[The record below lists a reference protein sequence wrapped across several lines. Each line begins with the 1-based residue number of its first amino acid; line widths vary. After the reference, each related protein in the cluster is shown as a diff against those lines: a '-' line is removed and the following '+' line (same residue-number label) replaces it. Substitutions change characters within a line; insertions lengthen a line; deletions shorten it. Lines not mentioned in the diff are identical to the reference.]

1 MAYNP
6 YTYSTPAPQQVNPY
20 PVQPTVFGGYPQPQ
34 QFTQSNVIWVQG
46 EAAAKAYPVQAGNSM
61 ILLDSENDCFYIKS
75 SDNAGMPNRLRKF
88 EYKEV
93 VDGQI
98 VNETP
103 ADQPQYVTKEDLE
116 RALSELKQQR
126 QHYNNNRKGDR
137 NEQPV

>member
-1 MAYNP
+1 MAYNS
-6 YTYSTPAPQQVNPY
+6 YVYNTPAPQQVNPY
-20 PVQPTVFGGYPQPQ
+20 PFQPTVLSGYPQPQ
-34 QFTQSNVIWVQG
+34 TNQSNVIWVQG

-93 VDGQI
+93 VEGQ
-98 VNETP
+98 VVQDAPVE
-103 ADQPQYVTKEDLE
+103 QPQYITKEE
-116 RALSELKQQR
+116 FEKAINELRHQPR
-126 QHYNNNRKGDR
+126 YNNNNRKGDR

>member
-1 MAYNP
+1 MNSYQMTTWTPTDGYRCYMPTSKGLYN
-6 YTYSTPAPQQVNPY
+6 
-20 PVQPTVFGGYPQPQ
+20 G
-34 QFTQSNVIWVQG
+34 SNVIWVQG

-93 VDGQI
+93 LEGQ
-98 VNETP
+98 VVQDTP
-103 ADQPQYVTKEDLE
+103 VEQPQYITKEE
-116 RALSELKQQR
+116 FEKAMNELRHQTR
-126 QHYNNNRKGDR
+126 YNNNNRKGDR

>member
-6 YTYSTPAPQQVNPY
+6 YIYNTPTPQQANPY
-20 PVQPTVFGGYPQPQ
+20 PIQPTVFGGYPQPQ
-34 QFTQSNVIWVQG
+34 TSQSNVIWVQG

-61 ILLDSENDCFYIKS
+61 ILMDSENDCFYIKS

-93 VDGQI
+93 VEGQV

-103 ADQPQYVTKEDLE
+103 VDQPQYVTKEDFE
-116 RALSELKQQR
+116 RALSELRQQR
-126 QHYNNNRKGDR
+126 NQHYNNRKGDR
-137 NEQPV
+137 NEQSV

>member
-1 MAYNP
+1 MALQYPP
-6 YTYSTPAPQQVNPY
+6 YQPSFYGVQQTPAFNP
-20 PVQPTVFGGYPQPQ
+20 VYPQPQ
-34 QFTQSNVIWVQG
+34 TSQSNVIWVQG

-61 ILLDSENDCFYIKS
+61 ILMDSENDCFYIKS

-93 VDGQI
+93 VEGQV

-103 ADQPQYVTKEDLE
+103 ASQPQYITKEEFDK
-116 RALSELKQQR
+116 AMNELRQQR

-137 NEQPV
+137 NEQSV

>member
-1 MAYNP
+1 MALQYPP
-6 YTYSTPAPQQVNPY
+6 YQPSFYGVQQTPAFNP
-20 PVQPTVFGGYPQPQ
+20 VYPQSQ
-34 QFTQSNVIWVQG
+34 TNQSNVIWVQG

-93 VDGQI
+93 VEGQ
-98 VNETP
+98 VETEAP
-103 ADQPQYVTKEDLE
+103 IEQAQYITKEEFD
-116 RALSELKQQR
+116 RVINELKQQR

-137 NEQPV
+137 NE

>member
-1 MAYNP
+1 MALQYPPYQPNFYGVQQTPTFNP
-6 YTYSTPAPQQVNPY
+6 V
-20 PVQPTVFGGYPQPQ
+20 YPQPQ
-34 QFTQSNVIWVQG
+34 TNQSNVIWVQG

-61 ILLDSENDCFYIKS
+61 ILMDSENDCFYIKS

-93 VDGQI
+93 IEGQV
-98 VNETP
+98 VNDTP
-103 ADQPQYVTKEDLE
+103 TEQPQYVTKEDLE
-116 RALSELKQQR
+116 KALSELRQQR

>member
-1 MAYNP
+1 MALQYQP
-6 YTYSTPAPQQVNPY
+6 YQPSFYGVQQTPAFNP
-20 PVQPTVFGGYPQPQ
+20 VYPQSQ
-34 QFTQSNVIWVQG
+34 TSQSNVIWVQG

-93 VDGQI
+93 IEGQVI
-98 VNETP
+98 QDTP
-103 ADQPQYVTKEDLE
+103 VEQPQYITKEE
-116 RALSELKQQR
+116 FEKAINELRHQSR
-126 QHYNNNRKGDR
+126 YNNNNRKGDR

>member
-1 MAYNP
+1 MANVPYPPYGYSTGQVQTPYAVQQTAPYNP
-6 YTYSTPAPQQVNPY
+6 
-20 PVQPTVFGGYPQPQ
+20 YPQPQ
-34 QFTQSNVIWVQG
+34 IMQSNVIWVQG

-93 VDGQI
+93 TDGQVI
-98 VNETP
+98 QDTSAEQT
-103 ADQPQYVTKEDLE
+103 QYITKEE
-116 RALSELKQQR
+116 FEKAINELKHQPR
-126 QHYNNNRKGDR
+126 YNNNRKGDR

>member
-1 MAYNP
+1 MALP
-6 YTYSTPAPQQVNPY
+6 YTPYQPSFYGVQQTPVFNPVYPQQSQTN
-20 PVQPTVFGGYPQPQ
+20 
-34 QFTQSNVIWVQG
+34 QSNVIWVQG

-61 ILLDSENDCFYIKS
+61 ILMDSENDCFYIKS

-93 VDGQI
+93 VDGQS

-103 ADQPQYVTKEDLE
+103 ADQTQYVTKEDFE
-116 RALSELKQQR
+116 RALSELRQQR
-126 QHYNNNRKGDR
+126 PHYNNNRKGER

>member
-1 MAYNP
+1 MALPFSP
-6 YTYSTPAPQQVNPY
+6 YGNLNAYTQAGLVYPPIQP
-20 PVQPTVFGGYPQPQ
+20 PVQPQTS
-34 QFTQSNVIWVQG
+34 QSNVIWVQG

-93 VDGQI
+93 VEGQ
-98 VNETP
+98 VQPETP
-103 ADQPQYVTKEDLE
+103 VEQPQYITKEE
-116 RALSELKQQR
+116 FEQAINELRQQR
-126 QHYNNNRKGDR
+126 PHYNNNRKGDR

>member
-1 MAYNP
+1 MALQYPP
-6 YTYSTPAPQQVNPY
+6 YQPSFYGVQQTPAFNP
-20 PVQPTVFGGYPQPQ
+20 VYPQSQ
-34 QFTQSNVIWVQG
+34 TSQSNVIWVQG

-93 VDGQI
+93 LEGQ
-98 VNETP
+98 VVQDTP
-103 ADQPQYVTKEDLE
+103 VEQPQYITKEE
-116 RALSELKQQR
+116 FEKAMNELKHQSR
-126 QHYNNNRKGDR
+126 YNNNNRKGDR

>member
-1 MAYNP
+1 MALSYNP
-6 YTYSTPAPQQVNPY
+6 YGNLNPY
-20 PVQPTVFGGYPQPQ
+20 TQAGLVYPPVQPQTS
-34 QFTQSNVIWVQG
+34 QSNVIWVQG

-93 VDGQI
+93 VEGQV

-103 ADQPQYVTKEDLE
+103 VEQPQYITKEEFDK
-116 RALSELKQQR
+116 AMNELRQQR

-137 NEQPV
+137 NEQSV

>member
-1 MAYNP
+1 MALQYPP
-6 YTYSTPAPQQVNPY
+6 YQPNFYSAQQATAY
-20 PVQPTVFGGYPQPQ
+20 PIYPQPQ
-34 QFTQSNVIWVQG
+34 TSQSNVIWVQG

-61 ILLDSENDCFYIKS
+61 ILMDSENDCFYIKS

-93 VDGQI
+93 VEGQV

-103 ADQPQYVTKEDLE
+103 AGQPQYITKEEFDK
-116 RALSELKQQR
+116 AMNELRQQR

-137 NEQPV
+137 NEQSV